1 MIEIDKCRMCSD
13 DKLDRVVSLGNMS
26 LSGIFPASKDDQVPE
41 GPLDLVK
48 CSTNNGGCGL
58 VQMAQNYNPD
68 DMYNEAYGYTSSL
81 NSSMVN
87 HLNNKIKLIEN
98 SIKILDQDMIIDIG
112 SNDATSLLAYSN
124 SNILKVGVDPVG
136 NKFKDIYLKNNIT
149 LIDDFFS
156 NEIVNKLPKEK
167 AKVIT
172 SFSMFYDLPDPLGF
186 SKAISDIL
194 EDGGIWVM
202 EQSYMPMMI
211 DRNSFDTICHEHL
224 EFYALTQIK
233 WIADKVGLK
242 IINCDFNDVNGGSF
256 SVVLAKN
263 DLFDG
268 IYQKKIQ
275 KILDEEA
282 KNIHNLNYYKNFQDR
297 IIELKKES
305 RAFLENIKKS
315 GKKVCGLGA
324 STKGNITLQYFEIND
339 NDLESILD
347 VNDEK
352 FGCVSPGSHIKILPE
367 NEENIKEYDYF
378 YVLIW
383 HFKDHLLKN
392 KNFKGKK
399 LIFPLP
405 NFEVISL

>member
-1 MIEIDKCRMCSD
+1 MLEINKCRMCSN
-13 DKLDRVVSLGNMS
+13 DKLDKIVSLGNMS
-26 LSGIFPASKDDQVPE
+26 LSGVFPGSKDVEVPE

-48 CSTNNGGCGL
+48 CSTSNGGCGL
-58 VQMAQNYNPD
+58 VQMAQNYDPD
-68 DMYNEAYGYTSSL
+68 DMYNEGYGYTSSL

-87 HLNNKIKLIEN
+87 HLNKKIKLIEG
-98 SIKILDQDMIIDIG
+98 SINISDEDMVIDIG

-136 NKFKDIYLKNNIT
+136 TKFKDIYVKNGIT

-156 NEIVNKLPKEK
+156 NKVIHKLPKEK

-194 EDGGIWVM
+194 EDDGIWVM

-224 EFYALTQIK
+224 EFYALSQIK

-256 SVVLAKN
+256 SVILSKN
-263 DLFDG
+263 DLFHG
-268 IYQKKIQ
+268 SNQTKIQ
-275 KILDEEA
+275 NILQEEA
-282 KNIHNLNYYKNFQDR
+282 KNIFDINYYKNFQDR
-297 IIELKKES
+297 ILELKKDS
-305 RAFLENIKKS
+305 LAFLKDLRKN

-324 STKGNITLQYFEIND
+324 STKGNVTLQYFEINE
-339 NDLESILD
+339 NHLESILD

-352 FGCVSPGSHIKILPE
+352 FGCVAPGSHIKILPE
-367 NEENIKEYDYF
+367 NEESIKEYDYF

-405 NFEVISL
+405 NFEVIDL